1 MSAISY
7 GKTLQIVI
15 FIALSVVVSSLLLL
29 LFNVS
34 PINGMGTMLQRGFGS
49 YLGLGATLVLV
60 TPLLI
65 LAVGVSIPFTAKVWN
80 IGGQGQFVMGEVF
93 ATYVGL
99 QLAKSGAA
107 VLLPAAFV
115 SAFMGGALWAIPP
128 TVMKIRFGI
137 NEIITTVMMN
147 FIAIYLVSYLITGPM
162 QGAQARVFGIP
173 SSDPIPAADFLP
185 RILPGTNVTVG
196 LLVGL
201 GFIAI
206 LYVILTRSTLGYE
219 LKLVGASPDAA
230 RYAGISVRRTIL
242 LSMILSGGI
251 SGIAGM
257 VQIFGSSGAL
267 LPQTLSDVTSSF
279 GFVAIP
285 VALIA
290 SLNPI
295 AIVLSSIFFAGVLN
309 GGYALEV
316 AYGVPIDVITTM
328 FGITMMFSLLGIAIN
343 FRRLAAA
350 FRGRFGRT

>member
-7 GKTLQIVI
+7 GKTLQIVL

-29 LFNVS
+29 LFGVS
-34 PINGMGTMLQRGFGS
+34 PIGGIGIIIQHGFGS
-49 YLGLGATLVLV
+49 YIGITYTLVIV

-80 IGGQGQFVMGEVF
+80 IGGQGQFVMGSVF
-93 ATYVGL
+93 STYVGL
-99 QLAKSGAA
+99 QLAKSGPA
-107 VLLPAAFV
+107 VLLPAALA
-115 SAFMGGALWAIPP
+115 SAFIGGALWAIPP
-128 TVMKIRFGI
+128 TVMKLRFGI
-137 NEIITTVMMN
+137 NEIITTMMMN

-162 QGAQARVFGIP
+162 QGAQARIYNIP
-173 SSDPIPAADFLP
+173 SSDPIPTADFLP
-185 RILPGTNVTVG
+185 KILPGTNVTVG
-196 LLVGL
+196 LLIGL
-201 GFIAI
+201 TFIAM
-206 LYVILTRSTLGYE
+206 LYVILKRGTFGYE
-219 LKLVGASPDAA
+219 LKLVGESLDAT
-230 RYAGISVRRTIL
+230 RYAGVSVRRTVL

-251 SGIAGM
+251 SGVAGM

-285 VALIA
+285 IALIA
-290 SLNPI
+290 SLNPV

-328 FGITMMFSLLGIAIN
+328 FGITMMFSLLGVTID
-343 FRRLAAA
+343 FRRVATA
-350 FRGRFGRT
+350 FRSRFGRT